1 MSVQLWNTKLLK
13 LIQIFH
19 EYCIK
24 KKENSYKNKSTQ
36 RAQFPKEGQSYNF
49 HVLWHFY
56 YHALMSA
63 CLQYKMLMLDLWTMT
78 FMHDVLKWRMLLS
91 FLPLW
96 LEQNWMTSLVLQAV
110 KTWDSKIYSCS
121 LHNVLLSFDSWLLF
135 GKG

>member
-24 KKENSYKNKSTQ
+24 KKKTHTKTKALRERSSQ
-36 RAQFPKEGQSYNF
+36 RRARVILKLSCF
-49 HVLWHFY
+49 
-56 YHALMSA
+56 
-63 CLQYKMLMLDLWTMT
+63 MT
-78 FMHDVLKWRMLLS
+78 FLLPHANVSLLTIQNAYAWPLNYDLHAWRMLLS